1 MNCVSGESQR
11 IDATTQTNATELPP
25 GRGGFQGYEVDC
37 EKGRS
42 IVVNCAEGNRVSFE
56 PQPNRDRVVI
66 CVESIVEPCSAAAT
80 RSYTVNLTSPANS
93 RFSASDNGS
102 IRSSFGASFRDSDIS
117 LLSSYSERSQ
127 LQLSPDAFGANQSLA
142 GNGLPG
148 VRLSDL
154 YDSESVPL
162 ERMPVG
168 STDSSER
175 STVCP
180 LYCFPNG
187 TSIRA
192 IAGQINGPSQEK
204 KRSVSDLILKK
215 LNTYNPGSPP
225 AWYKE
230 QYNLTANWM
239 WRTSLERINNCGP
252 SFSIVTG
259 IMLNCIAKWAGW
271 TDEAGKCKKVV
282 AESEACLDARFLLFL
297 QNDINVFE
305 RLSEVSQ
312 TVACVERDICEIFQG
327 KAKGDDIIVMYETLS
342 FRSLRGRSRK
352 HFRQSVATNPERYRA
367 QCDAGVV
374 FFFRELSQMIKE
386 AESFE
391 KYQSKRKEILAKCSR
406 LGLLHME
413 KQSSKIALLIAC
425 INYNLAVYLI
435 EKEYRQACLS
445 EYDPARRVAGKL
457 SVSTDYERFTD
468 EDLATMRDLL
478 KLLDA
483 LEQEVLELLNTFEKD
498 INCQPRSRDGLSFEE
513 RVLHLSLNGGR
524 YFSKPLSGIKAT
536 LLNILDKRLPP
547 TGT

>member
-11 IDATTQTNATELPP
+11 TDATTQTNATELPP
-25 GRGGFQGYEVDC
+25 SRGGFQGYEVDY

-66 CVESIVEPCSAAAT
+66 SVESIVEPCSEAAT

-93 RFSASDNGS
+93 RFSVSDNGS
-102 IRSSFGASFRDSDIS
+102 IRSSFTTSFRDSDIS
-117 LLSSYSERSQ
+117 LLSSYSEQSQ
-127 LQLSPDAFGANQSLA
+127 LQLLPGTFAVNQSLA

-148 VRLSDL
+148 LQVSGL
-154 YDSESVPL
+154 YDSESVPP
-162 ERMPVG
+162 ERLSVS
-168 STDSSER
+168 STDSSDR
-175 STVCP
+175 STICP

-187 TSIRA
+187 NSIRA
-192 IAGQINGPSQEK
+192 IAGQINGPSQVK

-252 SFSIVTG
+252 SFSVVTG

-271 TDEAGKCKKVV
+271 MDEAGRCRKVV
-282 AESEACLDARFLLFL
+282 AESEACLNARFLTFL
-297 QNDINVFE
+297 QNDDNAFE

-342 FRSLRGRSRK
+342 FSSLRGKSRK
-352 HFRQSVATNPERYRA
+352 RFSQNVAANPERYRA
-367 QCDAGVV
+367 KCDAGVV

-386 AESFE
+386 AEGFE
-391 KYQSKRKEILAKCSR
+391 KYQNKKKEILAKCTR

-413 KQSSKIALLIAC
+413 KQPSKIPLLVAC

-435 EKEYRQACLS
+435 EKEYGLACLS
-445 EYDPARRVAGKL
+445 EFDSARRVAGKL
-457 SVSTDYERFTD
+457 SVSTDYDRFSD
-468 EDLATMRDLL
+468 EDLATMQDLL
-478 KLLDA
+478 KVIDA
-483 LEQEVLELLNTFEKD
+483 LEQEVQELLNTYEKD
-498 INCQPRSRDGLSFEE
+498 INFQPRLKGGQSFEE
-513 RVLHLSLNGGR
+513 RVLHLSSNGRG
-524 YFSKPLSGIKAT
+524 YFSKPLSGIRAT

-547 TGT
+547 TGN

>member
-11 IDATTQTNATELPP
+11 TDATTQTNATELPP
-25 GRGGFQGYEVDC
+25 SRGGFQGYEVDY

-66 CVESIVEPCSAAAT
+66 SVESIVEPCSEATT

-93 RFSASDNGS
+93 RFSVSDNGS
-102 IRSSFGASFRDSDIS
+102 IRSSFTTSFRDSDIS

-127 LQLSPDAFGANQSLA
+127 LQLLPDTFAVNQSLA
-142 GNGLPG
+142 GNGLPELLVSG
-148 VRLSDL
+148 L
-154 YDSESVPL
+154 YDSESVPP
-162 ERMPVG
+162 ERLSVG
-168 STDSSER
+168 STDSSDR
-175 STVCP
+175 STICP

-187 TSIRA
+187 NSIRA
-192 IAGQINGPSQEK
+192 IAGQINSPSQVG
-204 KRSVSDLILKK
+204 RPVSDLILNK

-230 QYNLTANWM
+230 QYNLSANWM

-252 SFSIVTG
+252 SFSVVTG
-259 IMLNCIAKWAGW
+259 IMLNCFAKWAGW
-271 TDEAGKCKKVV
+271 TDEAGKCKKMI

-327 KAKGDDIIVMYETLS
+327 KAKSDDNIIVIYETLS
-342 FRSLRGRSRK
+342 FRRWRGRSRK
-352 HFRQSVATNPERYRA
+352 QFNQNVAKNPERYRA
-367 QCDAGVV
+367 ECDAGVV

-386 AESFE
+386 AEGFE
-391 KYQSKRKEILAKCSR
+391 KYQSKKKEILAKCAR

-413 KQSSKIALLIAC
+413 KQPSKIALLIAC

-435 EKEYRQACLS
+435 EKEYGLACLS
-445 EYDPARRVAGKL
+445 EFDSARRVAGKL
-457 SVSTDYERFTD
+457 SVSTDYDRFSD
-468 EDLATMRDLL
+468 EDLATMQDLL
-478 KLLDA
+478 KVIDA
-483 LEQEVLELLNTFEKD
+483 LEQEVQELLNTYEKD
-498 INCQPRSRDGLSFEE
+498 INCQPRLKADQSFEQ
-513 RVLHLSLNGGR
+513 RVLHLSSNGHG
-524 YFSKPLSGIKAT
+524 YFSKPLSGIKTT

>member
-25 GRGGFQGYEVDC
+25 SRGGFQGYEVDC

-66 CVESIVEPCSAAAT
+66 SVESIVEPCSEAAT
-80 RSYTVNLTSPANS
+80 RSYTVNLTSPANR

-102 IRSSFGASFRDSDIS
+102 TRSSLANSFRDSDIS

-127 LQLSPDAFGANQSLA
+127 LQLLPDTFAVNQSLL

-148 VRLSDL
+148 VRVSGL

-162 ERMPVG
+162 ERLSVG

-187 TSIRA
+187 KSIRA
-192 IAGQINGPSQEK
+192 IARQINGLSQVK
-204 KRSVSDLILKK
+204 TSVSDLILDK

-225 AWYKE
+225 TWYKE
-230 QYNLTANWM
+230 QYNLNASWM

-252 SFSIVTG
+252 SFGIVTST
-259 IMLNCIAKWAGW
+259 MLNCFAKWAGW
-271 TDEAGKCKKVV
+271 TDLAGKCRKVV
-282 AESEACLDARFLLFL
+282 AESEACLDARFLVFL
-297 QNDINVFE
+297 QNDVHVFE

-312 TVACVERDICEIFQG
+312 TIACVERDICEIFKG
-327 KAKGDDIIVMYETLS
+327 KGKGDDKIIVIYETLS
-342 FRSLRGRSRK
+342 FRSLRGKSRK
-352 HFRQSVATNPERYRA
+352 QFNQNVAANPERYRA

-386 AESFE
+386 AETFE
-391 KYQSKRKEILAKCSR
+391 KFQSKKKEILAKCSR

-413 KQSSKIALLIAC
+413 KQTSKTALLIAC

-435 EKEYRQACLS
+435 EKEYSLACLS

-457 SVSTDYERFTD
+457 SVSTDYDRFSD
-468 EDLATMRDLL
+468 EDLATMQDLL
-478 KLLDA
+478 KVIDA
-483 LEQEVLELLNTFEKD
+483 LEQEVKELLNTYEKD
-498 INCQPRSRDGLSFEE
+498 INCQPRSRDNQSFEQ
-513 RVLHLSLNGGR
+513 RVLHLSLNERG

-547 TGT
+547 MGT